1 MFRSRA
7 MVNTWEEQYEKRID
21 ATVEDI
27 IQYIGPVS
35 VYSRLTK
42 TEFRELTRRIVD
54 MQNLGDSEESII
66 TMMRTY
72 SLDIENRRKR
82 DVS

>member
-1 MFRSRA
+1 

-54 MQNLGDSEESII
+54 MQNLNDSEESII

>member
-1 MFRSRA
+1 

-21 ATVEDI
+21 ATVKNI
-27 IQYIGPVS
+27 TKYINPVS
-35 VYSRLTK
+35 VYARLTK
-42 TEFRELTRRIVD
+42 TEFRELIRRIVD
-54 MQNLGDSEESII
+54 MQNLGESEESII

-72 SLDIENRRKR
+72 SWDIVNRRMR